1 MKYKYYPR
9 IDEPNFYEQLWEK
22 KEFYQNRYTP
32 ENLDLTSKP
41 NDFRLK
47 PQQLFLRNYISPDTP
62 YNSLLIFHGTGYGKT
77 CTAVQIAEGFKKFMR
92 SIHTDEKRKIIV
104 ILSSRIKDNF
114 KDTIYNINKEGLKK
128 KPDDIVQCTG
138 NEYSLE
144 TAQFKAMDINQKRR
158 EVAKRINSN
167 YVFYGYEEFSLVYSN
182 R

>member
-1 MKYKYYPR
+1 
-9 IDEPNFYEQLWEK
+9 
-22 KEFYQNRYTP
+22 
-32 ENLDLTSKP
+32 
-41 NDFRLK
+41 
-47 PQQLFLRNYISPDTP
+47 
-62 YNSLLIFHGTGYGKT
+62 
-77 CTAVQIAEGFKKFMR
+77 MR

-114 KDTIYNINKEGLKK
+114 KDTIYNVNKEGLKK

-167 YVFYGYEEFSLVYSN
+167 YVFYGYEEFSNDVLNILKTWDGKTENLEEFHIRGIKKQFKN
-182 R
+182 RLIIIDEIHNIKSDSTNTELRKVPQF